1 MAQGGY
7 FTKGYIAELEELE
20 RGSKWAPTH
29 GFCQNFSNRFEEA
42 QRVLNAMYLKNGATA
57 IINLNDDAQEQYNIV
72 GIEPVIIDLSYTWA
86 LFNNYSDNARMEDFF
101 EKIALQEWVKINT
114 YLHSSDKADLGM
126 VITELIG
133 ISEAMV

>member
-7 FTKGYIAELEELE
+7 YTKGYIAELEELE
-20 RGSKWAPTH
+20 GGSKWAPTH
-29 GFCQNFSNRFEEA
+29 DFCQNFSNRFEEA
-42 QRVLNAMYLKNGATA
+42 QRVLNAIYLKNG
-57 IINLNDDAQEQYNIV
+57 INPLMDLNEDVAREIQEV
-72 GIEPVIIDLSYTWA
+72 GIEPIIIDLSLTWA
-86 LFNNYSDNARMEDFF
+86 LFNNYSDDTRMEEFF
-101 EKIALQEWVKINT
+101 EKVALQEWIKVNT